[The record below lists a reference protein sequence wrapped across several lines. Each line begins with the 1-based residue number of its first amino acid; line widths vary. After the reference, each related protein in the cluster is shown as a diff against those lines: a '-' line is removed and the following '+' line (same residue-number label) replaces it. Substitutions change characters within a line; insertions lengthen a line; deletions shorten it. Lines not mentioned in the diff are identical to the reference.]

1 MKCKPIFVPMKYE
14 LKNTIKQP
22 SKSNAFQN
30 EKCNDLEKVI
40 NALSNGAKVVTENNG
55 YAIEYPEGGYF
66 KITKTIYNKVK

>member
-1 MKCKPIFVPMKYE
+1 MNANPIFVPMKYK

-66 KITKTIYNKVK
+66 KITKTIYNKIK